1 MTSLCL
7 LKLFAFSDFS
17 KLLHVAMNLNKQ
29 DDTNIRLP
37 EEEEY
42 RYHIFK
48 YSQTFGLCKSGRL
61 NLQIKTALKSFFKL
75 DLKKESMKTTMSFVV
90 L

>member
-1 MTSLCL
+1 MTSLC
-7 LKLFAFSDFS
+7 LFAFSDFS

-61 NLQIKTALKSFFKL
+61 NVQIKTASWTLKSFFKL
-75 DLKKESMKTTMSFVV
+75 DLKKESMTTMSFVV